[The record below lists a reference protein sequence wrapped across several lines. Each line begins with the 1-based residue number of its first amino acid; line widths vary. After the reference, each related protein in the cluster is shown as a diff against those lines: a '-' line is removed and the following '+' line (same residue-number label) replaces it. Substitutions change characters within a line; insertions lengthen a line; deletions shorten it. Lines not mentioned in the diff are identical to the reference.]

1 MSDSKHSKGG
11 VHLTDAHLPNVDEL
25 KSPRPRQAGSML
37 MASARIEVDAN
48 CRPGDPLTPVLRKH
62 AATYAERV
70 RTEAPEYMQQ
80 VGAGDELVP
89 ASMLGENSRA
99 LQYRSTVDRPDC
111 VAIEASRDRLELAD
125 KAGALEMGLDL
136 ADTIEADNSMEKMLV
151 HQMAAAHNSA
161 MRMTALVNRRLESL
175 ESMADINQLY
185 INRLTMQN
193 IERLNIETCRLA
205 GTAARMMNTFQQGM
219 LTLQRVR
226 TGGEQRV
233 VVEQHQYVTRVE
245 DGGTGGTSHCKSNS
259 HYAETKTELGLSDEG
274 APDRRRGRSADRCRQ
289 GQSLG
294 SQGRH
299 HDPCRLPPR
308 STVVRA
314 CRPAL
319 GSNRFCPR
327 RPARTQGQEGHACH
341 PPHCRR

>member
-1 MSDSKHSKGG
+1 MSDSKNSKGG
-11 VHLTDAHLPNVDEL
+11 AHLSDAHLPNVDEV

-37 MASARIEVDAN
+37 MASARIEADAN

-80 VGAGDELVP
+80 VGAGGELVP

-99 LQYRSTVDRPDC
+99 LEYRSTVDRPDC

-136 ADTIEADNSMEKMLV
+136 ADTIQADNSMEKMLV
-151 HQMAAAHNSA
+151 HQMAAVHNSA
-161 MRMTALVNRRLESL
+161 MRMTALVNRRMESL

-185 INRLTMQN
+185 INQLTMQN

-205 GTAARMMNTFQQGM
+205 GTVTRMMNTFQQGM

-245 DGGTGGTSHCKSNS
+245 DGGQAVIGPKVRTRGGVRN
-259 HYAETKTELGLSDEG
+259 GG
-274 APDRRRGRSADRCRQ
+274 GR
-289 GQSLG
+289 
-294 SQGRH
+294 
-299 HDPCRLPPR
+299 
-308 STVVRA
+308 
-314 CRPAL
+314 
-319 GSNRFCPR
+319 
-327 RPARTQGQEGHACH
+327 
-341 PPHCRR
+341 